1 MDKDFDIKLEGTTLT
16 VELKNELT
24 KRNASN
30 LQQLLS
36 DYLGRDIQ
44 RIVFDATDLVF
55 ISSSGVRVIIFARQK
70 LGDKP
75 EIVFVNCPQEILDTF
90 GITGLDRFITFVE
103 DERMQKTDDL
113 ASVKNE
119 SKKRLAEIRQEELDE
134 FATKNDVVCY
144 QMKLGVEEEGQEN

>member
-75 EIVFVNCPQEILDTF
+75 EIVFVNCPLY
-90 GITGLDRFITFVE
+90 IT
-103 DERMQKTDDL
+103 
-113 ASVKNE
+113 
-119 SKKRLAEIRQEELDE
+119 
-134 FATKNDVVCY
+134 
-144 QMKLGVEEEGQEN
+144 